1 VTEQWKITAVE
12 RFNQK
17 IRIVPSDLY
26 WPQEAPEPEPPT
38 VAEMIIETNVKLLHT
53 WADIVGLRR
62 VA

>member
-1 VTEQWKITAVE
+1 VPEAWKITAAK
-12 RFNQK
+12 RFNDK
-17 IRIVPSDLY
+17 IRITPTDLY

-53 WADIVGLRR
+53 WAGIVGLGR